1 MAIVAGIII
10 QNIFDFHIVV
20 ILCICTLGLAL
31 FLYKKIFLYVAIV
44 ALSMMNTLLHKP
56 IQFDHGGRAM
66 VFVGNVIGEDQRA
79 NYTKLK
85 INIEHILV
93 NDKVVGLAMP
103 VEFYTRE
110 TETLLGR
117 RICINGVIKESKS
130 QHKPNILVGRI
141 DDVSERPML
150 LGSVIYAVR
159 HYIVS
164 VLRDM
169 FDTGQRD
176 LALGLILGGSGRI
189 KSDFKDILSRAG
201 ILHILAVS
209 GLHVGFVCAFAGVL
223 LFFIPISAKLKF
235 GIMMLILGLYA
246 GITGF
251 RPSVCRA
258 TIMAFLFGLG
268 LILQRSVDRV
278 HVANIVALV
287 FLIFEPSL
295 LFDVGAQLSFAA
307 VYGIFVIY
315 PVLGNKIIDRIQ
327 IKAYKVLLVP
337 IAISFSA
344 QVFVAPLLI
353 YYFHRLPTLAVF
365 TNFLIVPVV
374 SICIFLLFWILL
386 LSTFSFF
393 CVHYF
398 AFLVSCLFTL
408 LAWIARFFAGLP
420 FSTLTLSI
428 SPVFLP
434 FCYLLFPH
442 KTRRWAVYAML
453 CTASIFSIAGYAD
466 CLVIRAAPFG
476 TLVTVNQSSIFVTA
490 KCPSVNTARFLS
502 QHNITD
508 LDYLIAPRSYYPVKE
523 KFFEK
528 SDVLHTQYITLGQM
542 LIKAGQDLEIQYRD
556 QQVYSQSYADGS
568 KVTTQDVQYVI
579 TDGNKSY
586 SFSAPSSCSFLEQ
599 MIIDLK
605 TAVLKIAT
613 LF

>member
-1 MAIVAGIII
+1 MSIVAGIII
-10 QNIFDFHIVV
+10 QNIFDLHIIV
-20 ILCICTLGLAL
+20 ILCICTVSLAL
-31 FLYKKIFLYVAIV
+31 FLYKKMFLYLVIV

-56 IQFDHGGRAM
+56 IQFNHGGRTM
-66 VFVGNVIGEDQRA
+66 VFTGNVIGEDQRA
-79 NYTKLK
+79 NYTKLR

-93 NDKVVGLAMP
+93 NDKVVGLAIP

-110 TETLLGR
+110 TETLLGQ
-117 RICINGVIKESKS
+117 RICINGVIKGSKS

-141 DDVSERPML
+141 DEVSERPML

-169 FDTGQRD
+169 FDAGQRD

-209 GLHVGFVCAFAGVL
+209 GLHVGFVCAFVGVL

-235 GIMMLILGLYA
+235 AIMMLILGLYA

-278 HVANIVALV
+278 HIANVVALI
-287 FLIFEPSL
+287 FLIFEPAL

-315 PVLGNKIIDRIQ
+315 PVLKNKIVDRIQ

-365 TNFLIVPVV
+365 TNFLIVPIV
-374 SICIFLLFWILL
+374 SVCIFLLFLILL

-398 AFLVSCLFTL
+398 AFVVSCLFTL

-420 FSTLTLSI
+420 FSTLALSM

-453 CTASIFSIAGYAD
+453 CIAFIFSIAGRTD

-476 TLVTVNQSSIFVTA
+476 TLVTTNQSSIFVTA

-508 LDYLIAPRSYYPVKE
+508 LDYLIAPRSYCPVKE
-523 KFFEK
+523 KFFKK
-528 SDVLHTQYITLGQM
+528 SDALHTQYITLGQM
-542 LIKAGQDLEIQYRD
+542 LIKAGQDFEIQYRG
-556 QQVYSQSYADGS
+556 QQVYSQSYRDGS
-568 KVTTQDVQYVI
+568 KVTTQDVQYII
-579 TDGNKSY
+579 TDGDKSY
-586 SFSAPSSCSFLEQ
+586 TFSAPSNCSFLEQ
-599 MIIDLK
+599 MVIDLN
-605 TAVLKIAT
+605 TSVLKIAT

>member
-1 MAIVAGIII
+1 MSIVAGIII

-20 ILCICTLGLAL
+20 ILCVNILGFAL
-31 FLYKKIFLYVAIV
+31 SVYRRKLLYISII

-66 VFVGNVIGEDQRA
+66 VFVGNVISEDQRP
-79 NYTKLK
+79 NYTKLR

-93 NDKVVGLAMP
+93 NDKVVGLAIP

-110 TETLLGR
+110 TETLLGQ
-117 RICINGVIKESKS
+117 RICINGVIKGSKS

-169 FDTGQRD
+169 FDAGQRD

-235 GIMMLILGLYA
+235 AIMMLILGLYA

-278 HVANIVALV
+278 HIANVVALI
-287 FLIFEPSL
+287 FLIFEPAL
-295 LFDVGAQLSFAA
+295 FFDVGAQLSFAA

-315 PVLGNKIIDRIQ
+315 PVLKNKIVDRIQ
-327 IKAYKVLLVP
+327 IKAYRLLLVP

-374 SICIFLLFWILL
+374 SVCIFLLFLILL

-398 AFLVSCLFTL
+398 AFVVSCLFTL
-408 LAWIARFFAGLP
+408 LAWIAIFFAGLP
-420 FSTLTLSI
+420 FSTLALSM

-453 CTASIFSIAGYAD
+453 CIAFIFSIAGRAD

-476 TLVTVNQSSIFVTA
+476 TLVTTNQSSIFVTA
-490 KCPSVNTARFLS
+490 KCPSVNTVRFLS
-502 QHNITD
+502 QHNIAD
-508 LDYLIAPRSYYPVKE
+508 LDYLIAPRSYCPVKE
-523 KFFEK
+523 KFFKK
-528 SDVLHTQYITLGQM
+528 SDALHTQYITLGQM
-542 LIKAGQDLEIQYRD
+542 LIKVGQDLEIQYRD
-556 QQVYSQSYADGS
+556 QQVYSQSYGDGS
-568 KVTTQDVQYVI
+568 EVTTQDVQYII
-579 TDGNKSY
+579 TDGDKSY
-586 SFSAPSSCSFLEQ
+586 SFSVPSNCSFLEQ
-599 MIIDLK
+599 MVIDLR

>member
-1 MAIVAGIII
+1 MSIVAGIII
-10 QNIFDFHIVV
+10 QNLFDFHIVV

-31 FLYKKIFLYVAIV
+31 FLYKKRFLYITIV
-44 ALSMMNTLLHKP
+44 ALSMMNVLLHKP

-66 VFVGNVIGEDQRA
+66 VFVGDVIGEDQRA

-85 INIEHILV
+85 INIEHIMV
-93 NDKVVGLAMP
+93 NDKVVGLAIP

-110 TETLLGR
+110 TETLLGQ
-117 RICINGVIKESKS
+117 RICINGVIKGSKR
-130 QHKPNILVGRI
+130 QHKPNILIGRI
-141 DDVSERPML
+141 DDVSERSML

-223 LFFIPISAKLKF
+223 LFFIPIPAKLKF
-235 GIMMLILGLYA
+235 VIMMLILGLYA

-278 HVANIVALV
+278 HVVNIVALV

-295 LFDVGAQLSFAA
+295 LFDVGAELSFAA

-315 PVLGNKIIDRIQ
+315 PVLKNKIIDRVL

-374 SICIFLLFWILL
+374 SVCIFLLFLILL

-398 AFLVSCLFTL
+398 AFVVSCLFTL

-420 FSTLTLSI
+420 FSTLALSM

-434 FCYLLFPH
+434 FCYMLFPR

-453 CTASIFSIAGYAD
+453 CIAFIFSIAGCVD

-476 TLVTVNQSSIFVTA
+476 TLLTTNQTNIFVTA

-502 QHNITD
+502 QHNIID
-508 LDYLIAPRSYYPVKE
+508 LDYLIAPRFYYPIKE
-523 KFFEK
+523 KFFKK
-528 SDVLHTQYITLGQM
+528 SDVLHTQYITLGQV
-542 LIKAGQDLEIQYRD
+542 LIKVGQDLEIQYRD
-556 QQVYSQSYADGS
+556 QQVYLRSSQVVSEA
-568 KVTTQDVQYVI
+568 TTQYVRYVI
-579 TDGNKSY
+579 TDGDKSY
-586 SFSAPSSCSFLEQ
+586 GFSAPSNCSFLGQ

-605 TAVLKIAT
+605 TAVFRIAT